1 MAESKSVSRIL
12 DVDPFLGNVIFPQ
25 QALILG
31 TSKVCLLNQSPGIV
45 DADDGSNFGIP
56 IAAVADLMG
65 KPEEKINGRMTGALV
80 IYSATFMRYAWSMSW
95 IGRRGC

>member
-1 MAESKSVSRIL
+1 
-12 DVDPFLGNVIFPQ
+12 
-25 QALILG
+25 
-31 TSKVCLLNQSPGIV
+31 
-45 DADDGSNFGIP
+45 
-56 IAAVADLMG
+56 VADLMG